1 MGVTDTRSPEE
12 LLRRAAARVAQ
23 LAHEVAGGEA
33 TRDDLD
39 AVVADIRAAQR
50 MAYGPRPHAA
60 RGQGA
65 TSKLLSYLTAHVGQP
80 VSGEELDAISGIHEW
95 PRRIRQLRVQDGYD
109 ITELGGSMYRLD
121 HPEPDAA
128 RASRWKLLN
137 GIRKRKGSGRDRIE
151 ALFEARVGEI
161 VSRDELD
168 YVARIKEGVRRARE
182 LRDEQGWPIDSHID
196 DPTLHPGEYRL
207 LSTYSTIAAILSNA
221 CIRMVCA
228 RRCSSATTTYA
239 RSAAATERGRCL
251 REIRASTW
259 NSTTRSPSRTS

>member
-1 MGVTDTRSPEE
+1 
-12 LLRRAAARVAQ
+12 
-23 LAHEVAGGEA
+23 
-33 TRDDLD
+33 
-39 AVVADIRAAQR
+39 
-50 MAYGPRPHAA
+50 
-60 RGQGA
+60 
-65 TSKLLSYLTAHVGQP
+65 
-80 VSGEELDAISGIHEW
+80 
-95 PRRIRQLRVQDGYD
+95 
-109 ITELGGSMYRLD
+109 MYRLD

-207 LSTYSTIAAILSNA
+207 LSTDPDDRRDPLQRLYPDGLRQEVFERDNYI
-221 CIRMVCA
+221 CQECGRDRA
-228 RRCSSATTTYA
+228 RALLA
-239 RSAAATERGRCL
+239 
-251 REIRASTW
+251 EIRASTW